1 MNIPTNADTELRED
15 LLKIVVTRPNRY
27 DDSSTDNVNV
37 GRTVDDLLVLIS
49 SFAATAVNEKLEGLG
64 KQIED
69 ITQREFVH
77 GENSQDFDEGRM
89 YEQFQ
94 NKEALRSLIRKA
106 KI

>member
-1 MNIPTNADTELRED
+1 MSKTDTNADNELRK
-15 LLKIVVTRPNRY
+15 LIKKRIVFASL
-27 DDSSTDNVNV
+27 DDNASIYPDKHVQAILDAVSSH
-37 GRTVDDLLVLIS
+37 I
-49 SFAATAVNEKLEGLG
+49 ATTVNEKLEGLG